1 MKWVLILAVIFVGMP
16 VLGYMLG
23 KFTTAGVLRA
33 KRRDQQ
39 KQQTKEQNNE

>member
-1 MKWVLILAVIFVGMP
+1 MKWVLILTVIFVGMP

-39 KQQTKEQNNE
+39 NEHKNEK